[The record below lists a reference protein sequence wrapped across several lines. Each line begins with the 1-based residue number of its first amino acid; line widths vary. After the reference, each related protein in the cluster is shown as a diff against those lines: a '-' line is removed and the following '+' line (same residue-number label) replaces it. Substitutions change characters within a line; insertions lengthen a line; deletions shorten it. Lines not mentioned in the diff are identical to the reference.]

1 MNRTDIQIFLA
12 VVEYGSLSKAA
23 ENLFQRQSTLSTRLL
38 ALEKE
43 LGITLFTRGKGVRNT
58 ELTEAGEDF
67 LLIAEKWERLW
78 AETMEI
84 SEKGHSRSLSISAIY
99 SLNAYI
105 LNEVYMLYAGQNP
118 QVSLQLRTRRSD
130 ESYHLVES
138 GIADA
143 AFVTKDLYSKRLIAV
158 PLFYEK
164 MVFVC
169 NAGYKTGKE
178 VSPRGLDVSK
188 EVLVDWHHEF
198 SRWNEY
204 WFGENAT
211 PRVYTDD
218 LTLMETF
225 LGKEACWAAVPV
237 SVAHSIRKNP
247 KIKQKTLIDAPLDR
261 PVYMLLRRNTPMS
274 EELSALI
281 SNLKEVV
288 TGQGANWVFS

>member
-1 MNRTDIQIFLA
+1 MTRIDIQIFLA

-43 LGITLFTRGKGVRNT
+43 LGVTLFTRGKGVRNT
-58 ELTEAGEDF
+58 ELTESGRDF
-67 LLIAEKWERLW
+67 LLVAEKWERLW

-84 SEKGHSRSLSISAIY
+84 VDKEHNRSLSVSAIY
-99 SLNAYI
+99 SLSAYI
-105 LNEVYMLYAGQNP
+105 MNEVYMLYAEKNP

-143 AFVTKDLYSKRLIAV
+143 AFVTKDLYSKRLIAT

-169 NAGYKTGKE
+169 NTGYKTGRE
-178 VSPRGLDVSK
+178 VSPRDLDVSR
-188 EVLVDWHHEF
+188 EILVDWHHEF
-198 SRWNEY
+198 NRWNEY
-204 WFGENAT
+204 WLGENAS

-225 LGKEACWAAVPV
+225 LSKEACWAVVPV
-237 SVAHSIRKNP
+237 SVAHSIKKNLR
-247 KIKQKTLIDAPLDR
+247 IKQRTLLDAPPDR
-261 PVYMLLRRNTPMS
+261 PVYMLLRRNTQMPD
-274 EELSALI
+274 ELKSLI
-281 SNLKEVV
+281 AKLKGVV
-288 TGQGANWVFS
+288 TKQGAKWVFP